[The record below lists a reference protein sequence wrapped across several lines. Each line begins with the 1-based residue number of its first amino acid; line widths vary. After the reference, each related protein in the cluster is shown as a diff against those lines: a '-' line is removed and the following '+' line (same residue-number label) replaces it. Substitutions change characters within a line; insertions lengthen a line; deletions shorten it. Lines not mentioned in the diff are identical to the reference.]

1 MRFIHRAVR
10 HMRGRT
16 HDGYDHF
23 AAEARA
29 DQSANSLMTSWAIHH
44 RSAHFHC
51 RRRPDV
57 EPVRRLELS
66 RLLAGISVD
75 SGRRQV
81 WDGDSE
87 TATEILGGCIDA
99 QIVDGGPEIEL
110 TTG

>member
-1 MRFIHRAVR
+1 MRITIEPEHGSRDHMDGNRIERQAAVP
-10 HMRGRT
+10 G
-16 HDGYDHF
+16 D
-23 AAEARA
+23 
-29 DQSANSLMTSWAIHH
+29 SLD
-44 RSAHFHC
+44 C

-75 SGRRQV
+75 SARRQV